1 VVSDFVAGA
10 GAGERGS
17 AGQALH
23 VVFAVPAERL
33 APEPGGNGVL
43 YPLHFRL
50 LLSDLR
56 DSLVKRI
63 DTLRVFTV
71 RQALRAPSYLSGRLS
86 VTLPPGR
93 YRYRLLVSTA
103 DQLAGQLVHRDSLD
117 VPPLDG
123 RTFVAS
129 DLVVGRAGAGLAW
142 LPLIRRDSLGVAGTD
157 SLLVALKDSLLVAD
171 TVLLNPLDRYPS
183 GSVAE
188 LYYELYGMAPGA
200 TYHTEVRLERE
211 GGRSAFSR
219 IAGLFGGRRPPVLL
233 EFDSPAAGPVTR
245 VHRGVSLRGVSPG
258 TYLLTV
264 TLSDPASDRRI
275 RRQHR
280 LQVVAAQ

>member
-1 VVSDFVAGA
+1 
-10 GAGERGS
+10 
-17 AGQALH
+17 
-23 VVFAVPAERL
+23 
-33 APEPGGNGVL
+33 
-43 YPLHFRL
+43 
-50 LLSDLR
+50 
-56 DSLVKRI
+56 
-63 DTLRVFTV
+63 LRVFSA

-86 VTLPPGR
+86 VALPPGR

-117 VPPLDG
+117 VPSLDG
-123 RTFVAS
+123 RAFVAS
-129 DLVVGRAGAGLAW
+129 DIVVGRAGAGLAW
-142 LPLIRRDSLGVAGTD
+142 LPLVH
-157 SLLVALKDSLLVAD
+157 KDSLAD

-211 GGRSAFSR
+211 GGRSAFGR

>member
-1 VVSDFVAGA
+1 
-10 GAGERGS
+10 
-17 AGQALH
+17 
-23 VVFAVPAERL
+23 VPAERL
-33 APEPGGNGVL
+33 APEPGGSGVL

-56 DSLVKRI
+56 DSLVTRI
-63 DTLRVFTV
+63 DTVRVFTA
-71 RQALRAPSYLSGRLS
+71 RQALRSPSYLTGRLS
-86 VTLPPGR
+86 VALPPGR

-123 RTFVAS
+123 RAFVAS
-129 DLVVGRAGAGLAW
+129 DIVVGRAGAGLAW
-142 LPLIRRDSLGVAGTD
+142 LPLDSLG
-157 SLLVALKDSLLVAD
+157 VAD
-171 TVLLNPLDRYPS
+171 TVLLNPLARYPS

-188 LYYELYGMAPGA
+188 LYYELYGLAPGA

-211 GGRSAFSR
+211 GGRSVFGR
-219 IAGLFGGRRPPVLL
+219 IGGLFGGRRPPVQL
-233 EFDSPAAGPVTR
+233 EFDALADGPVTR

-264 TLSDPASDRRI
+264 TLRDPATDRSI

-280 LQVVAAQ
+280 IQVVAAP